1 MLPSLEA
8 LIANLDLEQ
17 IDENRFCGRSPRNG
31 WKRVFGGQVIAQALV
46 AASRTVEGKR
56 PHSLHAYF
64 MLGGDPAIPIIY
76 EVERL
81 RDGSSFTTRQV
92 VARQNDQAIYA
103 MGVSFH
109 NPEPGFSHQL
119 PMPDVPDP
127 ESLPSEFELA
137 QLVPEPMRE
146 IWRSTRPIEMRPI
159 GLGGLSREPRM
170 PVQHIWF
177 RMVGE
182 LPDDPAIHRYLLA
195 YASDFSLL
203 AVSMLPHG
211 KTVFDPDL
219 MVASLD
225 HALWYHRDFRA
236 DDWLLYSLDSPAAAG
251 GRAFCRGN
259 IFNRDGLLVASATQ
273 EGLVRLRTR

>member
-1 MLPSLEA
+1 MVPSLEA

-17 IDENRFCGRSPRNG
+17 IDGNRFCGHSPRNG

-56 PHSLHAYF
+56 PHSLNAYF

-76 EVERL
+76 EVECL

-119 PMPDVPDP
+119 PMPDVPNP
-127 ESLPSEFELA
+127 ESLPTEYELA

-146 IWRSTRPIEMRPI
+146 IWMSARALEMRPI
-159 GLGGLSREPRM
+159 GLGGLSRNPRTPM
-170 PVQHIWF
+170 QHVWF
-177 RMVGE
+177 RMAGE
-182 LPDDPAIHRYLLA
+182 LPDDPAMHQYALA

-236 DDWLLYSLDSPAAAG
+236 DDWLLYSLDSPSAEG

>member
-1 MLPSLEA
+1 MVPSLEA

-17 IDENRFCGRSPRNG
+17 IDENHFCGYSPRNG

-46 AASRTVEGKR
+46 AASRTVEGRR

-64 MLGGDPAIPIIY
+64 LQGGDPTTPITY
-76 EVERL
+76 EVDRI
-81 RDGSSFTTRQV
+81 RDGSSFSTRRVMAHQHD
-92 VARQNDQAIYA
+92 RAIYS

-127 ESLPSEFELA
+127 ETLPSEVELA
-137 QLVPEPMRE
+137 QLVPEPMRK

-159 GLGGLSREPRM
+159 GLGGLSRNPRM
-170 PVQHIWF
+170 PMQHIWF

-182 LPDDPAIHRYLLA
+182 LPDDPAIHQYMLA

-236 DDWLLYSLDSPAAAG
+236 DDWLLYSLDSPSAEG

-273 EGLVRLRTR
+273 EGLVRFRTR

>member
-1 MLPSLEA
+1 MVPSLEA

-17 IDENRFCGRSPRNG
+17 LDENRFCGHSPRNG

-46 AASRTVEGKR
+46 AASRTVEDRR

-64 MLGGDPAIPIIY
+64 LHGGDPTTPIVY
-76 EVERL
+76 EVDRI
-81 RDGSSFTTRQV
+81 RDGSSFSTRRVIAHQHD
-92 VARQNDQAIYA
+92 RAIYS

-109 NPEPGFSHQL
+109 TTESGFSHQL

-127 ESLPSEFELA
+127 ESLPSESELA

-146 IWRSTRPIEMRPI
+146 VWMSARPLEMRPI
-159 GLGGLSREPRM
+159 GLGGLSRNPRIPM
-170 PVQHIWF
+170 QYVWF
-177 RMVGE
+177 RMAGE
-182 LPDDPAIHRYLLA
+182 LPDDPAMHQYALA

-211 KTVFDPDL
+211 RTVFDPEL

-236 DDWLLYSLDSPAAAG
+236 DEWLLYALDSPSAEG